1 MRSLLGV
8 MPARATAVRM
18 EAQAWGVHAFSP
30 GVSECSTSTSTLSS
44 ASAPTMTQYAAVFGI
59 AATFLLAVLMLVGVV

>member
-1 MRSLLGV
+1 MFNKHLD
-8 MPARATAVRM
+8 AA
-18 EAQAWGVHAFSP
+18 
-30 GVSECSTSTSTLSS
+30 S